1 MFEVVEN
8 GKKLNLESLSNFPD
22 CPEVKAEK
30 KESLSNLDCY
40 ALRFAA
46 MHFIDKNFSDDFL
59 TDLKGLDE
67 SNAFQDKELY
77 INNFEGFPI
86 NESEDIRTLYLT
98 EEGRIIASVYNNES
112 DSYTDYLID

>member
-1 MFEVVEN
+1 MIEVLEN

-30 KESLSNLDCY
+30 KESLSNLDYY

-46 MHFIDKNFSDDFL
+46 MHFINKNFGEEYGIDIKELDD
-59 TDLKGLDE
+59 

-77 INNFEGFPI
+77 LCSFEGFQI
-86 NESEDIRTLYLT
+86 NESEDIRTLYLSSDN
-98 EEGRIIASVYNNES
+98 RIIASVYNNES